1 MPKYL
6 TEIERQTAQHD
17 FSAASSQISSYVKSV
32 VDKAQTYEQ
41 AYEILAKNP
50 LGFKLDALEDELF
63 RIIANAEILGAD
75 DDEY

>member
-1 MPKYL
+1 M
-6 TEIERQTAQHD
+6 
-17 FSAASSQISSYVKSV
+17 

-50 LGFKLDALEDELF
+50 LGFKLNALEDELF
-63 RIIANAEILGAD
+63 RVIANAEILGAD